1 MSSSESLTASP
12 ELGLV
17 PEQLPQ
23 ALAQAQA
30 MREQTRRALEWARA
44 MQEQTRQALER
55 AREEE
60 RAWLRYRQARG

>member
-30 MREQTRRALEWARA
+30 MREQTRRALE
-44 MQEQTRQALER
+44 R